1 MAYKLDRRQFL
12 QTSAAIAAIPPI
24 SGNRLNVLHVM
35 VDQHQAACMG
45 NEGHPQAITPNI
57 DRLAKEG
64 VRFTSCYT
72 QHPICTPSRTSIL
85 SGQYCHNHG
94 YYGLNGPPPRG
105 DLPSFMSH
113 FRQRGYRTA
122 AFGKVHTPDE
132 PMPQNWLHG
141 HVDLLADC
149 YLYFDYPPYLSE
161 RYSNY
166 LKDLGLRENED
177 SAGWPEY
184 PGQNLDI
191 NEGRPSMIPYR
202 HSVEGWSVME
212 AIKFMDAAGDRP
224 FCVQVNLPRP
234 HQNYTPDRQFWEM
247 YPDDLALP
255 RTLRNSC
262 AHRPPHFQAMVERF
276 KNMKSYFEPK
286 TFEEGCRRLWHGYLG
301 CITQVDYALGELLQY
316 LERTGKDRNTI
327 VIYGSD
333 DGAYSGTYGVPE
345 KGKR

>member
-1 MAYKLDRRQFL
+1 MAHKLDRRQFL
-12 QTSAAIAAIPPI
+12 QTAAIAAIPPI

-35 VDQHQAACMG
+35 ADQHQAACMG
-45 NEGHPQAITPNI
+45 NEGYPQALTPNI
-57 DRLAKEG
+57 DRLAREG
-64 VRFTSCYT
+64 VRFASCYT
-72 QHPICTPSRTSIL
+72 QHPIYTPSRTSIL

-132 PMPQNWLHG
+132 PQPQNWLHG

-166 LKDLGLRENED
+166 LKKLGLQEKED

-184 PGQNLDI
+184 PGQAIDI

-202 HSVEGWSVME
+202 HSVEGWSVTE
-212 AIKFMDAAGDRP
+212 AIKFMDSSADRP

-234 HQNYTPDRQFWEM
+234 H
-247 YPDDLALP
+247 
-255 RTLRNSC
+255 
-262 AHRPPHFQAMVERF
+262 
-276 KNMKSYFEPK
+276 
-286 TFEEGCRRLWHGYLG
+286 
-301 CITQVDYALGELLQY
+301 
-316 LERTGKDRNTI
+316 
-327 VIYGSD
+327 
-333 DGAYSGTYGVPE
+333 
-345 KGKR
+345 